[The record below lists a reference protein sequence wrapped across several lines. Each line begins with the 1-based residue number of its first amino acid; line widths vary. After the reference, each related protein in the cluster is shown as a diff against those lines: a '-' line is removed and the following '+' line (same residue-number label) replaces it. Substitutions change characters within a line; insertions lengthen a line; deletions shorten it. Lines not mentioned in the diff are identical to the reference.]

1 MANPFFNAL
10 MNTQMAP
17 QQPAQPNPMEI
28 FQKFNSF
35 RQNFQGDAKQRVQS
49 LLSSG
54 EMSQEEFKILSNTAN
69 SFFGMFS
76 NMFGR

>member
-10 MNTQMAP
+10 MNSQMAP

-28 FQKFNSF
+28 FQKFNAF
-35 RQNFQGDAKQRVQS
+35 RQNFQRDAKQKVQN

-54 EMSQEEFKILSNTAN
+54 EMSQEQFSNLSNMAN
-69 SFFGMFS
+69 TFFS
-76 NMFGR
+76 MFGR

>member
-10 MNTQMAP
+10 MNP
-17 QQPAQPNPMEI
+17 QQPMQPAQPNPMEI

-35 RQNFQGDAKQRVQS
+35 RQSFQGDAKQKVQS

-54 EMSQEEFKILSNTAN
+54 EMSQEEFNNLSNTAN
-69 SFFGMFS
+69 GFFSMFS

>member
-17 QQPAQPNPMEI
+17 QQPAQPNPMDI
-28 FQKFNSF
+28 FQRFNNF
-35 RQNFQGDAKQRVQS
+35 RQNFQGDAKQQVQN

-54 EMSQEEFKILSNTAN
+54 QMSQEQFNNLSNMAN
-69 SFFGMFS
+69 TFFNTF
-76 NMFGR
+76 RR